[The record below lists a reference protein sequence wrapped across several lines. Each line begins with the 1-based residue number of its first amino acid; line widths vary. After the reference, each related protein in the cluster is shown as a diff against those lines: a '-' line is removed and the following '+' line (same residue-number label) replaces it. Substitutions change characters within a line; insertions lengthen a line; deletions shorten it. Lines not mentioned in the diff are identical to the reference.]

1 MEVRVTKR
9 EAKEAVLE
17 FDTLDTTIPD
27 LLASALLKDKD
38 VLFAGVDRP
47 HLEIGHPSLVVRTNK
62 KGVGDALERA
72 IESLNKDISSIKDSI
87 K

>member
-1 MEVRVTKR
+1 MEVKVTKK

-38 VLFAGVDRP
+38 VAFAGVERP
-47 HLEIGHPSLVVRTNK
+47 HVETGHPSLVIKTNR
-62 KGVGDALERA
+62 KGAGEALERA
-72 IESLNKDISSIKDSI
+72 IDSLNKELSAIKDSA